1 MASLMLPFSNK
12 LTLIGFDPNIELRDC
27 KTLQLVQ
34 TNPLQGNFIFQEFH
48 VGAQRQIKPC

>member
-1 MASLMLPFSNK
+1 MVSLMLPFSND
-12 LTLIGFDPNIELRDC
+12 LTSIGFDPNIELRDC

-48 VGAQRQIKPC
+48 VGVQC